1 MQRYLLGV
9 SSGFSLS
16 SKEKKKGVCMKSI
29 CNYHTVQHISTDIA
43 TVLSLCSDNSILLV
57 LCFSYSD
64 STEGTLTLGSP
75 DAKTQHYFTTSMGV
89 NTTDLWRVQCT
100 LLD

>member
-1 MQRYLLGV
+1 
-9 SSGFSLS
+9 
-16 SKEKKKGVCMKSI
+16 MKSI

-57 LCFSYSD
+57 VCFSYND
-64 STEGTLTLGSP
+64 STKGTLMPGSA
-75 DAKTQHYFTTSMGV
+75 DAKIQHYFTTNTGV
-89 NTTDLWRVQCT
+89 NTTDLWRVQHT